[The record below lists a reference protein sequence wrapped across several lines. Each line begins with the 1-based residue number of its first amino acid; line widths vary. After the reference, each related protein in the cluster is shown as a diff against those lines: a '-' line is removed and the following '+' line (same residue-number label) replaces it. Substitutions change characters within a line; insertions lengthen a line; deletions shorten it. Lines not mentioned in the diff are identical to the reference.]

1 MNLLMIFVVTG
12 ELLLVIMRMG
22 DIYLP
27 GGFIILRLLRKGR
40 VCLAK
45 AFDFKWPKTNV
56 HMPLILNSF
65 PPPHSLIMVGYSDSG
80 DECSGKIKLLI
91 LANSN
96 LWWAPYHW
104 LVYCAVTKLTASCF
118 KPACINLLVLYN
130 IINFKNNLSFQSK
143 RINAFFWKLEHH
155 PGLFL

>member
-56 HMPLILNSF
+56 HMPLILNSS
-65 PPPHSLIMVGYSDSG
+65 PPRPHSLIMVGYSDSG
-80 DECSGKIKLLI
+80 NECSGKIKLLI

-96 LWWAPYHW
+96 L
-104 LVYCAVTKLTASCF
+104 
-118 KPACINLLVLYN
+118 
-130 IINFKNNLSFQSK
+130 
-143 RINAFFWKLEHH
+143 
-155 PGLFL
+155 